1 MSWPAGLVWLLVV
14 GAGGLAVVDH
24 QIALF
29 ETRADALTL
38 RSPIDGRIVAT
49 ELESLIGR
57 YVEAGTELLIVA
69 DERNKELVLATDRV
83 ESTVLQGI
91 TATRTT
97 IRGGGK
103 LRTSAPVFEPRA
115 TRTLP
120 HPAFAAD
127 AGGTLAVRS
136 VDSSAGSGEVSQ
148 ELAAPAFRGRIPLST
163 SQRKGCWRD
172 NGRRYV

>member
-24 QIALF
+24 QIASLA
-29 ETRADALTL
+29 TRADALTL

-49 ELESLIGR
+49 EIESLIGR

-69 DERNKELVLATDRV
+69 DERNKELVLVTERV
-83 ESTVLQGI
+83 ESTELQGI
-91 TATRTT
+91 AETRTT

-103 LRTSAPVFEPRA
+103 LRTSGPVYEPRA

-127 AGGTLAVRS
+127 AGGMLAVRS
-136 VDSSAGSGEVSQ
+136 IESPSSSGDVSQ
-148 ELAAPAFRGRIPLST
+148 ELAAPAFRGRIPLS
-163 SQRKGCWRD
+163 SCQAEGLLA
-172 NGRRYV
+172 G